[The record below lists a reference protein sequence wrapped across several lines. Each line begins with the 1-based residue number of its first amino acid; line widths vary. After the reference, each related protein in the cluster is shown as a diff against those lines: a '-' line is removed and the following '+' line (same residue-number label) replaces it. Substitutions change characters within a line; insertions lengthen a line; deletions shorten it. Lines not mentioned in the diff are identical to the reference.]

1 MIIKTYT
8 KLCFYL
14 YDLLGG
20 QSGTERLILVIIIPI
35 NKMEGKNA
43 NICFIISGA
52 IFATLFL
59 KVYLE
64 C

>member
-20 QSGTERLILVIIIPI
+20 QSGTERLMVVIMDQIFNGYLIIIII
-35 NKMEGKNA
+35 NNLYDYE
-43 NICFIISGA
+43 IIQ
-52 IFATLFL
+52 L
-59 KVYLE
+59 
-64 C
+64 

>member
-20 QSGTERLILVIIIPI
+20 QSGTEKL
-35 NKMEGKNA
+35 KYKHA
-43 NICFIISGA
+43 NISFQILGGNFAPLFIKVDLC
-52 IFATLFL
+52 ATTSLF
-59 KVYLE
+59 
-64 C
+64 